1 MGGDNISLRQHSRG
15 IDFFC
20 LRLSRLNDRIP
31 ALVRI
36 SMRRE
41 ENEADTR
48 NDTDGMEEPDEHTG
62 GRHDTASLD
71 CSREHGNIHSGD
83 DNEEQEGAQATQTTP
98 AGEETTCW
106 RIHNDAVQGSDLDHY
121 MTIVEIRAIRVGP
134 RETALIPHT
143 RDVNSIRAL
152 VGYGNAPYILHV
164 RGHNTSVTQ
173 HSPGKSITGN
183 SCMLTFTRQS
193 GSDPALII
201 LREVELS
208 GARQYETPIAHATYA
223 DHEVARYLDFLRRSI
238 SCEDGEGEPKMSMIT
253 AGRTENEETSDT
265 SAETTNTAREETPN
279 TGDTIEEIMEDEEDF
294 NASWGIEHQD
304 DDRQW
309 PSNMIIHM
317 THPHEAY
324 YEIEPHE
331 VVRIADLDAR
341 DIIVFTIRYRG
352 GGSAWVYIT
361 DDNCDTAIYTQPRDC
376 ICARSARRNTGASA
390 RISISRRETDWR
402 PEAPMRNIITERHA
416 EIDETAQEE
425 TLTSR
430 TTTEEQGTVDRRWK
444 ISNAAPQG
452 MTLTMVEQ
460 RSVQLGAGSEAQI
473 PQSYDMQEVYIQVR
487 RNDLSQIAHV
497 GGYNV
502 RIRQDG
508 RMGGSFCFI
517 CTRLD
522 DTMRAAVTIGMTHE
536 RDRTPSMVE
545 TQPTAAERELVDRNL
560 LRQQSW
566 GGGCGSRN
574 WIFRNDTLDIPEH
587 QMTVVTRQIVEVAPG
602 ETEHIPHTHNMRE
615 VYLLAG
621 YDGNPDIDD
630 VERHNIAT
638 VRHTRVGTFFGLK
651 CTRLDDASAAAM
663 TIDIIRQ
670 EDTEDGYGEGS
681 EDEEHVLNADPG
693 AFVLHPHRNAHRR
706 QLSAERGHGVGEIQ
720 SANVGQEH
728 ATDKHSDQRHNTDLT
743 HDLAKDAETTQPLPE
758 GAVGGCACQE

>member
-1 MGGDNISLRQHSRG
+1 MSMMMMKSTSLARAS
-15 IDFFC
+15 
-20 LRLSRLNDRIP
+20 
-31 ALVRI
+31 LVRI
-36 SMRRE
+36 
-41 ENEADTR
+41 A
-48 NDTDGMEEPDEHTG
+48 
-62 GRHDTASLD
+62 
-71 CSREHGNIHSGD
+71 
-83 DNEEQEGAQATQTTP
+83 
-98 AGEETTCW
+98 
-106 RIHNDAVQGSDLDHY
+106 
-121 MTIVEIRAIRVGP
+121 
-134 RETALIPHT
+134 
-143 RDVNSIRAL
+143 
-152 VGYGNAPYILHV
+152 
-164 RGHNTSVTQ
+164 
-173 HSPGKSITGN
+173 
-183 SCMLTFTRQS
+183 
-193 GSDPALII
+193 
-201 LREVELS
+201 
-208 GARQYETPIAHATYA
+208 
-223 DHEVARYLDFLRRSI
+223 
-238 SCEDGEGEPKMSMIT
+238 
-253 AGRTENEETSDT
+253 
-265 SAETTNTAREETPN
+265 
-279 TGDTIEEIMEDEEDF
+279 
-294 NASWGIEHQD
+294 
-304 DDRQW
+304 
-309 PSNMIIHM
+309 
-317 THPHEAY
+317 
-324 YEIEPHE
+324 
-331 VVRIADLDAR
+331 
-341 DIIVFTIRYRG
+341 
-352 GGSAWVYIT
+352 
-361 DDNCDTAIYTQPRDC
+361 
-376 ICARSARRNTGASA
+376 
-390 RISISRRETDWR
+390 
-402 PEAPMRNIITERHA
+402 ERHA
-416 EIDETAQEE
+416 EIGETAQEE
-425 TLTSR
+425 TPTSR

-452 MTLTMVEQ
+452 MTLTMVGQ

-508 RMGGSFCFI
+508 RIGGSFCFI

-522 DTMRAAVTIGMTHE
+522 GTMRAAVTIGMTHE

-621 YDGNPDIDD
+621 YDGDPDIDD

-706 QLSAERGHGVGEIQ
+706 QPSAERGHGVGEIQ

-728 ATDKHSDQRHNTDLT
+728 ATDKHSDQRHNTELT
-743 HDLAKDAETTQPLPE
+743 HDVAKDAETTQPLPE
-758 GAVGGCACQE
+758 GAVGGCACQECDEAVYPGEGIYCRVNQCWKVDCGCISLNDDQMREWKRYGHQGGDMGKSMGESDKEPPKRRNIADEAQDEIRTHR